1 MRVYDIIADKRD
13 GNKNTQQQID
23 FLIKGYTESS
33 IPDYQMAAWLMA
45 AYIRGLDSDETFFL
59 TKAMLSSGRV
69 YDLSNIPGPKVD
81 KHSTGGVGDK
91 ISIILAPVVAELG
104 LYVPMTSGRGL
115 GFTGGTLDKLESIPG
130 FMVNLDEGEFKKILK
145 NVGYVMSGQTEY
157 LAPADRKMYA
167 LRDVTATIESIPL
180 ITSSILSKKFA
191 EGAEAVVMDVK
202 CGKGAF
208 MKTVDEAR
216 SLAISLVR
224 TGQKLG
230 KKVSCIISRMDQPLG
245 KACGNALEIKEAVSC
260 LKGEGEKDL
269 IELTVTLGSY
279 MLILGG
285 MAQSFEE
292 GKEKVLKCLESGRGF
307 ERFLLSV
314 EAQGG
319 DVNAILKPE
328 LLPSASKI
336 VEIKS
341 ENRGFINEIDAEKI
355 GVACIYLKAGRFKK
369 DDKIDYGAG
378 VMLNKKVGDAI
389 DRGEALAWIH
399 CNDESY
405 LVEAIRM
412 VKEAFIIGEKRR
424 ALPELV
430 MGTF

>member
-1 MRVYDIIADKRD
+1 
-13 GNKNTQQQID
+13 
-23 FLIKGYTESS
+23 
-33 IPDYQMAAWLMA
+33 
-45 AYIRGLDSDETFFL
+45 
-59 TKAMLSSGRV
+59 MLSSGRV

-130 FMVNLDEGEFKKILK
+130 FRVNLDEEEFKKILK

-216 SLAISLVR
+216 ALAISLVR

-285 MAQSFEE
+285 MIQSFEE
-292 GKEKVLKCLESGRGF
+292 GKGKVLKCLESGRGF

-341 ENRGFINEIDAEKI
+341 ESRGFINEIDAEKI

-389 DRGEALAWIH
+389 DNGETLAWIH

-405 LVEAIRM
+405 LVEAIRV

>member
-319 DVNAILKPE
+319 DVSAILKPE

>member
-319 DVNAILKPE
+319 DVSAILKPE
-328 LLPSASKI
+328 LLPSASEI

-341 ENRGFINEIDAEKI
+341 ESRGFINEIDAEKI

>member
-319 DVNAILKPE
+319 DVNVILKPE